1 MPGLD
6 TLAAAKP
13 SAAAEASRIRRVWRL
28 GFAVTAVAMV
38 VRLVPAV
45 LAYGTSDV
53 MTWELLGRLFLSGQ
67 NFYAT
72 QLHNWPALWIYFCA
86 AAVAMHD
93 ASGLPFFTLI
103 KLPPIAADALI
114 TVLLYLVGLRQTRQ
128 PDRAALLGLTYALNP
143 VSILITGYHGQFD
156 SMMLAPTV
164 LAWFL
169 LDEPSARITSRNSR
183 LIASALLLGLGIWF
197 KPIPLLLLPILVPRL
212 STWRDRCL
220 FTALALAPAT
230 LGTLPYFARWPEDVA
245 ANFLGYSSWFGQ
257 WGYSVAWMV
266 IEYVRNGTIPWWLP
280 DPDHVSAPLHLMYLA
295 GRWLLLAALAGTWW
309 LIYRRRV
316 DLLRG
321 IVATFAVFYF
331 ATTGFGVQY
340 LLWIVPFAIAR
351 RDRWLW
357 PFTITA
363 TGLLIV
369 AYSLGL
375 AYMPLETSPDNGPS
389 TREFIVKLATLPT
402 WIVCGLWAWSL
413 LRPTADSATY
423 NRARPLP
430 QP

>member
-1 MPGLD
+1 MRGLD

-13 SAAAEASRIRRVWRL
+13 STAAEGGQSRRIWRL
-28 GFAVTAVAMV
+28 GLAVVAVAIA
-38 VRLVPAV
+38 VRLVLAM

-53 MTWELLGRLFLSGQ
+53 MTWELLGRLFMSGE

-86 AAVAMHD
+86 AAVAIHD

-103 KLPPIAADALI
+103 KLPPIAADAGI
-114 TVLLYLVGLRQTRQ
+114 TVVLYLFGLRQTRQ
-128 PDRAALLGLTYALNP
+128 PDRAARLGLTYALNP

-156 SMMLAPTV
+156 SLMLAPTV

-169 LDEPSARITSRNSR
+169 LDRKVSVSRSR
-183 LIASALLLGLGIWF
+183 LIVAALLLGLGIWF
-197 KPIPLLLLPILVPRL
+197 KPIPLLLLPVILPRL
-212 STWRDRCL
+212 PRWTDRCL
-220 FTALALAPAT
+220 FAALSVAPAT
-230 LGTLPYFARWPEDVA
+230 LGTLPYFARWPQDVA
-245 ANFLGYSSWFGQ
+245 VNFLGYSSWFGQ
-257 WGYSVAWMV
+257 WGYSVGWMV
-266 IEYVRNGTIPWWLP
+266 LEYLRNGTIPWWLP

-309 LIYRRRV
+309 LISRRRM

-340 LLWIVPFAIAR
+340 LLWIVPFAVAR

-357 PFTITA
+357 PFTISA
-363 TGLLIV
+363 TILLIV

-375 AYMPLETSPDNGPS
+375 AYMPLETSPDNAPS

-413 LRPTADSATY
+413 LRPATDAAAY
-423 NRARPLP
+423 NRTHPLP

>member
-1 MPGLD
+1 
-6 TLAAAKP
+6 
-13 SAAAEASRIRRVWRL
+13 
-28 GFAVTAVAMV
+28 
-38 VRLVPAV
+38 
-45 LAYGTSDV
+45 
-53 MTWELLGRLFLSGQ
+53 
-67 NFYAT
+67 
-72 QLHNWPALWIYFCA
+72 
-86 AAVAMHD
+86 
-93 ASGLPFFTLI
+93 
-103 KLPPIAADALI
+103 
-114 TVLLYLVGLRQTRQ
+114 
-128 PDRAALLGLTYALNP
+128 
-143 VSILITGYHGQFD
+143 
-156 SMMLAPTV
+156 
-164 LAWFL
+164 
-169 LDEPSARITSRNSR
+169 
-183 LIASALLLGLGIWF
+183 
-197 KPIPLLLLPILVPRL
+197 
-212 STWRDRCL
+212 
-220 FTALALAPAT
+220 
-230 LGTLPYFARWPEDVA
+230 
-245 ANFLGYSSWFGQ
+245 
-257 WGYSVAWMV
+257 
-266 IEYVRNGTIPWWLP
+266 
-280 DPDHVSAPLHLMYLA
+280 MYLA

-309 LIYRRRV
+309 LIYRRRM

-413 LRPTADSATY
+413 LRRTADSAAY

>member
-1 MPGLD
+1 LD
-6 TLAAAKP
+6 TLAVAKP
-13 SAAAEASRIRRVWRL
+13 STTAEGSQRSRIWRL
-28 GFAVTAVAMV
+28 GLAVAAVALV

-53 MTWELLGRLFLSGQ
+53 MTWELLGRLFLSGE

-86 AAVAMHD
+86 AAVVVHD

-103 KLPPIAADALI
+103 KLPPIAADVGIA
-114 TVLLYLVGLRQTRQ
+114 VVLYLVGLRQTRQ

-143 VSILITGYHGQFD
+143 VSILISGYHGQFD
-156 SMMLAPTV
+156 SLMLAPTV
-164 LAWFL
+164 LAWAL
-169 LDEPSARITSRNSR
+169 LDKLDKQLAFGRSR
-183 LIASALLLGLGIWF
+183 LIVAALLLGLGIWF
-197 KPIPLLLLPILVPRL
+197 KPIPLLLLPIILPRL

-220 FTALALAPAT
+220 FAALAMAPAI
-230 LGTLPYFARWPEDVA
+230 LGTLPYFVRWPEDVA
-245 ANFLGYSSWFGQ
+245 VNFLGYSSWFGQ
-257 WGYSVAWMV
+257 WGYTVAWMV
-266 IEYVRNGTIPWWLP
+266 IEYLRNGTIPWWLP
-280 DPDHVSAPLHLMYLA
+280 DPDHVSAPLRLMYLA

-309 LIYRRRV
+309 LIYRRRM

-340 LLWIVPFAIAR
+340 LLWIVPFAVAR

-357 PFTITA
+357 PFTIAA

-375 AYMPLETSPDNGPS
+375 AYMPLETSPDNAPS
-389 TREFIVKLATLPT
+389 GREFIVKLATLPT

-413 LRPTADSATY
+413 LRRATDAAAY
-423 NRARPLP
+423 NRANPY
-430 QP
+430 